1 MGNSISTY
9 SNIKTGGGDDDCD
22 DSFNPE
28 SESLEKTLDYIA
40 SYYILTMDFQSLRKL
55 YEKEYCEELIGLTSE
70 IIDKHFN
77 DLEVNKLAQRI
88 VTGTKEDLTVFKN
101 TDLNKFELKIS
112 DADKKQVNC
121 IQIAKFYI
129 KIAHIFSAIVTTVN
143 PEYVYED
150 VNGSKVKRSLNQKND
165 IPTGAKIS
173 ISKLNLCGER
183 IDALKGSLPST
194 NTNAQ
199 PDICS
204 INMDKNDLEDAPGIP
219 ELIDLYY
226 DGDYD
231 YKTGKFLGMTEA
243 TRKQYYDD
251 LKKFYIGFTDNTEMP
266 VNINKFSDIKLRD
279 YSKKPYCN
287 KSAKSYT
294 GISEAKSYKDKLFL
308 DYANNLKN
316 MVQSVN
322 DKQDILLSIINKM
335 FIYVDDPIMK
345 QQVVRINPELTE
357 NSLQD
362 IVVDTRKI
370 IIELYLRCETDFVE
384 GVKLYEAIVESQI
397 FETSKNQINS
407 LNEAA
412 EKLVTYNYEGERM

>member
-1 MGNSISTY
+1 
-9 SNIKTGGGDDDCD
+9 
-22 DSFNPE
+22 
-28 SESLEKTLDYIA
+28 
-40 SYYILTMDFQSLRKL
+40 
-55 YEKEYCEELIGLTSE
+55 
-70 IIDKHFN
+70 
-77 DLEVNKLAQRI
+77 
-88 VTGTKEDLTVFKN
+88 
-101 TDLNKFELKIS
+101 
-112 DADKKQVNC
+112 
-121 IQIAKFYI
+121 
-129 KIAHIFSAIVTTVN
+129 
-143 PEYVYED
+143 
-150 VNGSKVKRSLNQKND
+150 
-165 IPTGAKIS
+165 
-173 ISKLNLCGER
+173 
-183 IDALKGSLPST
+183 
-194 NTNAQ
+194 
-199 PDICS
+199 
-204 INMDKNDLEDAPGIP
+204 
-219 ELIDLYY
+219 
-226 DGDYD
+226 
-231 YKTGKFLGMTEA
+231 
-243 TRKQYYDD
+243 
-251 LKKFYIGFTDNTEMP
+251 MP